1 MCVCVCLEHSLKDGR
16 IDRALNVCKKV
27 VGCFSYSWRRRRELS
42 EAQKE
47 LKLPQHKLKTEC
59 PTRWGS
65 KQAMIARVLE
75 QQSAISFVLSADRK
89 ARHLVPTWQDVEVLE
104 AVNNSLSPLAEFTD
118 ALSGE
123 QYVSVSYVK
132 PVLHLFNNKILA
144 EKEGETELS
153 KCIKKKILDYL
164 NNKYDD
170 PLTQELLDMASA
182 IDPRFKLKYVNENRV
197 EAVKTRLRAEM
208 ASISTTVKPQ
218 PSVTVREEADDQNA
232 PALKKTKKTLGSFFK
247 VDEDQRPASPSLN
260 LQGMA
265 ITAELQSY
273 FLSAAVDSEE
283 DPLVWWKEHAKQ
295 FPALSKLA
303 QKYLC
308 IPATSSPISIQHWR
322 KHCELFA
329 CIPKA

>member
-1 MCVCVCLEHSLKDGR
+1 M
-16 IDRALNVCKKV
+16 
-27 VGCFSYSWRRRRELS
+27 S

-144 EKEGETELS
+144 EKDGETELS

-164 NNKYDD
+164 NEKFDD

-182 IDPRFKLKYVNENRV
+182 VDPRFKLKYVNENRV
-197 EAVKTRLRAEM
+197 EAVKIRLRTEM
-208 ASISTTVKPQ
+208 TSVSTVK
-218 PSVTVREEADDQNA
+218 V
-232 PALKKTKKTLGSFFK
+232 
-247 VDEDQRPASPSLN
+247 
-260 LQGMA
+260 
-265 ITAELQSY
+265 I
-273 FLSAAVDSEE
+273 
-283 DPLVWWKEHAKQ
+283 
-295 FPALSKLA
+295 
-303 QKYLC
+303 
-308 IPATSSPISIQHWR
+308 I
-322 KHCELFA
+322 LFHSQY
-329 CIPKA
+329 